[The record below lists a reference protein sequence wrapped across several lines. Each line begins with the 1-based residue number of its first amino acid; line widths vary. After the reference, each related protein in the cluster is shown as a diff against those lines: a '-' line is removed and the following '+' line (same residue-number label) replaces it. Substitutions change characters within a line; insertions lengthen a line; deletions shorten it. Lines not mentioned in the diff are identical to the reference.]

1 MVKTIQQQ
9 IEETDVEA
17 IRAMFPKSPY
27 QCYPYQAAAY
37 RLVGEEIRRANPEPF
52 IIEASVSAG
61 KTDMISMICSRIQQ
75 MNNQQLQNNRE
86 PYQALVISRDA
97 AIVDQDSAQLWKYG
111 VQNSIFCAGLSRKA
125 TAYPIIVASEGTAV
139 NALYDSVR
147 DGRNI
152 RLSAMRYTAAHRYAP
167 GIAIV
172 AQIKKSVRRGELK
185 DFTPLFF
192 ICDENHH
199 VSVDDY
205 CASELANESL
215 PQMLKEKRSLYTVI
229 IRTLQKRCRDKHGK
243 EMRIIGLT
251 GSPWRDNKQIVNEN
265 LKTPGLWRKTII
277 KIDTPY
283 LCSVGAVVPYRFG
296 DTSGLKY
303 ELESFHADGEDGT
316 RESAS
321 DLEAM
326 EKEILR
332 QGTLTQRIMLDVQR
346 IAADRNGVLVTCAG
360 KRHCQE
366 AAAALFPGT
375 PYIII
380 TDDMG
385 QKARLQA
392 MTDIRAGKYKYVF
405 QIGCLTT
412 GVNVPYWDVGVIL
425 RKIGSIT
432 LLTQLNGRIIRLFN
446 HDDIPHALPKNDALI
461 LDYSGTMDELGDVFF
476 DPQIEQYRYEQAE
489 INEDYQICPECDGHN
504 SPAARRCIHGCGH
517 WFVFKVCKD
526 MHNNAGVK
534 IKDGCGAKNDPCA
547 RFCSNCAGMMI
558 DPNEK
563 LSGTHY
569 TEGDYYDVL
578 DFKVGLTKDQQALTF
593 EYTLDDRNG
602 GSFKARETFMPES
615 DKVWARNAFKANAV
629 KRHIISP
636 TIRSEVSGIKS
647 AVRIMSYASHFMK
660 PQKVTH
666 RKVGKGKGRD
676 VIANKVF
683 A

>member
-1 MVKTIQQQ
+1 MVWD
-9 IEETDVEA
+9 IEMPENHN
-17 IRAMFPKSPY
+17 FF
-27 QCYPYQAAAY
+27 
-37 RLVGEEIRRANPEPF
+37 AN
-52 IIEASVSAG
+52 G
-61 KTDMISMICSRIQQ
+61 
-75 MNNQQLQNNRE
+75 
-86 PYQALVISRDA
+86 
-97 AIVDQDSAQLWKYG
+97 
-111 VQNSIFCAGLSRKA
+111 
-125 TAYPIIVASEGTAV
+125 IVAH
-139 NALYDSVR
+139 N
-147 DGRNI
+147 
-152 RLSAMRYTAAHRYAP
+152 
-167 GIAIV
+167 
-172 AQIKKSVRRGELK
+172 
-185 DFTPLFF
+185 
-192 ICDENHH
+192 CHH
-199 VSVDDY
+199 SSVDDY

-215 PQMLKEKRSLYTVI
+215 SQMLKEKRSLYTVI
-229 IRTLQKRCRDKHGK
+229 IRTLQKRCRDKYGK

-360 KRHCQE
+360 KKHCQE
-366 AAAALFPGT
+366 AAAALLPGT
-375 PYIII
+375 SYIII

-432 LLTQLNGRIIRLFN
+432 LLTQLNGRIIRLLN
-446 HDDIPHALPKNDALI
+446 HEDIPHALPKNDALI

-476 DPQIEQYRYEQAE
+476 DPQIEKYRYEQAE
-489 INEDYQICPECDGHN
+489 INEDYQTCPVCDGHN
-504 SPAARRCIHGCGH
+504 SPAARRCVHDCGH
-517 WFVFKVCKD
+517 YFVFKECEDFFDNRTGIQTK
-526 MHNNAGVK
+526 A
-534 IKDGCGAKNDPCA
+534 GCGAKNDPCA
-547 RFCSNCAGMMI
+547 RFCCNCGGVMI
-558 DPNEK
+558 DPNDK

-569 TEGDYYDVL
+569 KEGDYFDVI
-578 DFKVGLTKDQQALTF
+578 DFNMKLTKDQRSIVFDYQLS
-593 EYTLDDRNG
+593 DGQG
-602 GSFKARETFMPES
+602 GKFHASELFMPES
-615 DKVWARNAFKANAV
+615 EQAWARNAFKANAV
-629 KRHIISP
+629 NKHIAVP
-636 TIRSEVSGIKS
+636 KIRREVGSIKN
-647 AVRIMSYASHFMK
+647 AVRIMSYRELFLK
-660 PQKVTH
+660 PLRVTH
-666 RKVGKGKGRD
+666 RKNAKGRD
-676 VIANKVF
+676 IIANKIF